1 MHQDFLIWLKEIMDC
16 PGNFVRA
23 VPVSGGCINDAY
35 RVEGSSMDVFLKM
48 NSGKCA
54 ADMFQKERLGLE
66 LLGRHAG
73 ELIVPKVLFCG
84 TEPHGK
90 AILVMEWIDQ
100 GPPDEGFGERFGWGL
115 AQLHRNTAALFG
127 LDHDNYIGSLPQ
139 LNTPEADWATF
150 YIQHR
155 VLAQLEIG
163 LAGGLFQPSVWKQV
177 DALYKVIDSD
187 FPKER
192 PALLHGDLWSGNY
205 LTHRSGMAALIDPA
219 VHYGNRE
226 TEIAFTRLFGGF
238 PADFYRSY
246 QAQFPLHEDFEDRI
260 DVHQL
265 YPLLVHANLLG
276 GGYVRQCL
284 EILRGFA

>member
-1 MHQDFLIWLKEIMDC
+1 MHQDLLIWLKEILNC

-35 RVEGSSMDVFLKM
+35 RVEGSSMDVFLKT
-48 NSGKCA
+48 NSGKYA
-54 ADMFQKERLGLE
+54 ADMFQKEQLGLE

-73 ELIVPKVLFCG
+73 ELIVPEVLFCG
-84 TEPHGK
+84 AEPHGK

-100 GPPDEGFGERFGWGL
+100 GPAYEGFGERFGWGL
-115 AQLHRNTAALFG
+115 AQLHRNTAASFG

-139 LNTPEADWATF
+139 VNAIAQKWADF
-150 YIQHR
+150 FVQHR
-155 VLAQLEIG
+155 IVAQLEMGI
-163 LAGGLFQPSVWKQV
+163 ARSIFNRSIWKQV

-187 FPKER
+187 FPKES

-219 VHYGNRE
+219 VYYGNRE

-265 YPLLVHANLLG
+265 YPLLVHANLFG